1 LHSVIPDSTDHDALT
16 GLPNRRRFARDYQ
29 PAAGARLVMVTMM
42 GASDYNRL
50 LRAIGHDLADDFMRA
65 CALRLRAELCDTQ
78 VMYHVALL
86 SFAFICRRPEDDT
99 ALRGINAAF
108 DHPVYCAGIPMM
120 ADIAIGLAPCEIV
133 DPAFVLRAALAAT
146 QDCRA
151 QSLAWA
157 LYDERSDQA
166 TQRGFLLLSGLSV
179 ALSEPGQL
187 SLDYQPKYALATGRL
202 TSAEALLRWRHPSL
216 GMISPAEFIPL
227 SESTT
232 LIHALT
238 DWVMEMA
245 LTQAAA
251 WRDSGSAVRIAVNV
265 SPRNLSR
272 PGFARRTIERLA
284 QRRLSSQ
291 ALELE
296 FTEGLVVANDQVVL
310 AELEQLRAAGI
321 SIALDDF
328 GTGFANFSYI
338 THLPAD
344 TIKIDKS
351 FIQRIGEDERA
362 ATVVQSIVEL
372 GHKLGYGVI
381 AEGIE
386 TEKVYRLLAGW
397 KCDEGQGFL
406 MSRPLDPVAFAALL
420 ARPARPR
427 PGFMTAGS
435 RSGSRAHAGHQAV
448 RHHNDR

>member
-1 LHSVIPDSTDHDALT
+1 LDSCIPDSIDHDALT
-16 GLPNRRRFARDYQ
+16 GLANRRRFARDYR
-29 PAAGARLVMVTMM
+29 AAPGHRLVMVTMM
-42 GASDYNRL
+42 GANDYNRL
-50 LRAIGHDLADDFMRA
+50 LRAIGHDLADEFMRGA
-65 CALRLRAELCDTQ
+65 ALRMRGELCDTQ
-78 VMYHVALL
+78 TLYHVALL
-86 SFAFICRRPEDDT
+86 SFAFICRTPDDDS

-108 DHPVYCAGIPMM
+108 DHPIFCAGIPVM
-120 ADIAIGLAPCEIV
+120 ADIAIGLAPCESA

-151 QSLAWA
+151 QSMAWA
-157 LYDERSDQA
+157 EYDPHSDQA
-166 TQRGFLLLSGLSV
+166 TQRGFLLLSALSL

-187 SLDYQPKYALATGRL
+187 ALDYQPKYALATGRL
-202 TSAEALLRWRHPSL
+202 TSAEALLRWRHPTL
-216 GMISPAEFIPL
+216 GMISPAEFIPM

-238 DWVMEMA
+238 DWVMDRA

-251 WRDSGSAVRIAVNV
+251 WRDAGSPVRVAVNV

-296 FTEGLVVANDQVVL
+296 FTEGLLVVNDQVVL

-321 SIALDDF
+321 HIAIDDF

-344 TIKIDKS
+344 IIKIDKS
-351 FIQRIGEDERA
+351 FIQRIDEDERA
-362 ATVVQSIVEL
+362 AAVVQSIVEL
-372 GHKLGYGVI
+372 GHRLGYGVV

-386 TEKVYRLLAGW
+386 TEKVYRMLAGW

-406 MSRPLDPVAFAALL
+406 MSRPLDAAAFAAVL
-420 ARPARPR
+420 AQPAPR
-427 PGFMTAGS
+427 YGLIAES
-435 RSGSRAHAGHQAV
+435 RSGSRSRAEQLGLPHQ
-448 RHHNDR
+448 NDR

>member
-1 LHSVIPDSTDHDALT
+1 LDSFIPDSIDHDALT

-29 PAAGARLVMVTMM
+29 AAPGHRLVMVTMM

-50 LRAIGHDLADDFMRA
+50 LRAIGHDLADEFMRGA
-65 CALRLRAELCDTQ
+65 ALRMRGELCDTQ
-78 VMYHVALL
+78 TLYHVALL
-86 SFAFICRRPEDDT
+86 SFAFICREPDDD
-99 ALRGINAAF
+99 APLRGINAAF
-108 DHPVYCAGIPMM
+108 DHPIYCAGIPVM
-120 ADIAIGLAPCEIV
+120 ADIAIGLAPCESG
-133 DPAFVLRAALAAT
+133 DSAFVLRAALAAT

-151 QSLAWA
+151 QSMAWA
-157 LYDERSDQA
+157 EYDPHSDQA
-166 TQRGFLLLSGLSV
+166 AQRGFLLLSGLSV

-187 SLDYQPKYALATGRL
+187 SLDYQPKYALADGRL

-216 GMISPAEFIPL
+216 GMISPAEFIPM

-238 DWVMEMA
+238 DWVMDSA
-245 LTQAAA
+245 LTQAAV
-251 WRDSGSAVRIAVNV
+251 WRDAGAPVRIAVNV

-296 FTEGLVVANDQVVL
+296 FTEGLLVVNDQVVL
-310 AELEQLRAAGI
+310 SELEQLRAAGI
-321 SIALDDF
+321 HIAIDDF

-344 TIKIDKS
+344 IIKIDKS

-362 ATVVQSIVEL
+362 AAVVQSIVEL
-372 GHKLGYGVI
+372 GHRLGYGVV

-386 TEKVYRLLAGW
+386 TEKVYGMLAGW

-406 MSRPLDPVAFAALL
+406 MSPPLNAAAFASVL
-420 ARPARPR
+420 ARPPR
-427 PGFMTAGS
+427 GGLIADNRCGS
-435 RSGSRAHAGHQAV
+435 GTRAAQQGLQHQ
-448 RHHNDR
+448 NDR